1 SGEVTRAVGAGI
13 IKGTLGSGEYDGWIN
28 GLAQERERK
37 SCFLHRVGSV
47 RDDDGMRPSAVT
59 SQLVDIS
66 SGEGGGDE
74 RARIAHLNELGEGP
88 YLCRLGEQLRAPA
101 AHPPPCRCVD
111 RGDRAARGEKNHH
124 APDGSPTGPV
134 AGQSQ
139 DVKTYQ
145 TYLFDLDGTI
155 YLGEEL
161 LPGAARTIAA
171 LKDTG
176 ADVRYVTNNPTR
188 LATDYAA
195 KLTGL
200 GVPTHP
206 DEVITSVTATTMWLR
221 ENHPEAAVYPIGEP
235 PLLKALRE
243 GGVQLS
249 SDPAEIDLVLVS
261 FDRTFTYEKLQI
273 AFDALWF
280 HKRALLVATN
290 PDKFC
295 PYP

>member
-1 SGEVTRAVGAGI
+1 
-13 IKGTLGSGEYDGWIN
+13 
-28 GLAQERERK
+28 
-37 SCFLHRVGSV
+37 
-47 RDDDGMRPSAVT
+47 
-59 SQLVDIS
+59 
-66 SGEGGGDE
+66 
-74 RARIAHLNELGEGP
+74 
-88 YLCRLGEQLRAPA
+88 
-101 AHPPPCRCVD
+101 
-111 RGDRAARGEKNHH
+111 
-124 APDGSPTGPV
+124 
-134 AGQSQ
+134 
-139 DVKTYQ
+139 VKTYQ

-200 GVPTHP
+200 GVPTDP

-295 PYP
+295 PYPGGRGEPDAAAIIAAIEASTGVGLSRTFGKPSPDLAHLALASAGKERDLRDCVVVGDRLETDIAMGIEAGMDTVLVLTGDSTREDLRSGLIQPTRVIDALPELLG